1 MGWAIALHGGAG
13 DIPLSLPPERRQPR
27 EEALRH
33 CLQIGVEALK
43 AKLPPLDV
51 VELVVRIIFISITTT
66 PYYVCM
72 YVWWLI
78 DVDDVQVREL
88 ENIPQFNAGRG
99 SVLTC
104 RGTVEMEASIM
115 DGTTMN
121 CGAVSGLTTVV
132 NAISLARLVMEN
144 TPHIYLAFD
153 GAEEFARQQVVPLT
167 SLSLSFQL
175 SYRINTRL
183 YSWFLLRA
191 LRLWIQAIL
200 LQKKILK
207 G

>member
-72 YVWWLI
+72 YVW
-78 DVDDVQVREL
+78 
-88 ENIPQFNAGRG
+88 
-99 SVLTC
+99 
-104 RGTVEMEASIM
+104 
-115 DGTTMN
+115 
-121 CGAVSGLTTVV
+121 
-132 NAISLARLVMEN
+132 
-144 TPHIYLAFD
+144 
-153 GAEEFARQQVVPLT
+153 
-167 SLSLSFQL
+167 
-175 SYRINTRL
+175 
-183 YSWFLLRA
+183 
-191 LRLWIQAIL
+191 
-200 LQKKILK
+200 
-207 G
+207 